1 MDKYTVWD
9 KATDA
14 ERARALACIAKDYTP
29 GFISVTKDFV
39 VNYTGEAN
47 YLKDYIW
54 VGLKGESDAALLVTD
69 SPLTGKI
76 EYDRYLMLTLQK
88 YVEVVS
94 SLVEAVVFSV
104 QTSERGG
111 KSRLTASRVMGTAF
125 SRM

>member
-14 ERARALACIAKDYTP
+14 ERARALACIAKDYAP

-54 VGLKGESDAALLVTD
+54 VGLRTEDAALLVTD
-69 SPLTGKI
+69 SPLTGKV
-76 EYDRYLMLTLQK
+76 EYDRYLMLPLQK

>member
-9 KATDA
+9 KATDS
-14 ERARALACIAKDYTP
+14 ERARAVACIAKDYAP

-54 VGLKGESDAALLVTD
+54 VGLRTEDAALLVTD
-69 SPLTGKI
+69 SPLTGKV
-76 EYDRYLMLTLQK
+76 EYDRYLMLPLQK